1 MKFLIGFLTNLAI
14 ITVVFVVLYFVAH
27 DFIDAGFL
35 IISRMIGRGLS
46 YLILL
51 VLLLVAALPRK

>member
-1 MKFLIGFLTNLAI
+1 MKFLGAFLTNLAI

-35 IISRMIGRGLS
+35 IISRVIGRGLS
-46 YLILL
+46 YLIIFL
-51 VLLLVAALPRK
+51 LLLVAALPRK